1 MRPGL
6 QRALAFKGKLTL
18 AGFISLSASEPFA
31 IRNLN
36 RDRAGQIEAMRQY
49 VRVHREAGVPIAK
62 IIVMAAFGCNF
73 AGDVSPAEV
82 VETVADGLAIAREAG
97 VEVQDVTLAD
107 SMGWATPRRVADAI
121 GAVRDR
127 FDDMRIALHLHDTR
141 GQGIACAYEGLR
153 LGVTAF
159 DAAVGGPRRLPVC
172 RPAGGAGQHRHR
184 RTRAALRGDG
194 YRHRPEHRGAD
205 RGRAACR
212 ADRRTPA
219 AERRIAIGNARRIQE
234 TGCMTT
240 SSRPLAGLKVLDFG
254 HTIMGPCAGVVFA
267 DLGADVV
274 KIEPVDGDPTRR
286 LPGFAAGFF
295 ATYNRNKRSIAIDLK
310 RPEGQA
316 IVHRLVRDAD
326 VVLENFGPGTIER
339 LKCSWEDLRQINPRL
354 VYLSMKGFLKGPY
367 ENRGALD
374 EVVQMQSG
382 LAYMTGPPG
391 RPLRAGAPVIDI
403 LGGVFGV
410 VAALA
415 ALRERDATGIGQ
427 KVASSLFESATF
439 MLGRGRGRQR
449 CDRRTDAADAGPQE
463 RLGRVRRF
471 HRCRRRPGFIGC
483 TSDGHWQR
491 FCETSA
497 STNGATIR
505 GLQDNTRR
513 CEAREWMLPE
523 LERRITK
530 LPLDEILE
538 KCEAARVAYSRV
550 GRPDELSIDPHLL
563 AHGGLLATA
572 VSGLGGGPL
581 VGIPALP
588 VEFGD
593 GRERAGLDRQPPK
606 IGEHAHEILSAAGY
620 RSRKLSNCVRRAFS
634 GEATSV
640 PA

>member
-1 MRPGL
+1 
-6 QRALAFKGKLTL
+6 
-18 AGFISLSASEPFA
+18 
-31 IRNLN
+31 
-36 RDRAGQIEAMRQY
+36 
-49 VRVHREAGVPIAK
+49 
-62 IIVMAAFGCNF
+62 
-73 AGDVSPAEV
+73 
-82 VETVADGLAIAREAG
+82 
-97 VEVQDVTLAD
+97 
-107 SMGWATPRRVADAI
+107 
-121 GAVRDR
+121 
-127 FDDMRIALHLHDTR
+127 
-141 GQGIACAYEGLR
+141 
-153 LGVTAF
+153 
-159 DAAVGGPRRLPVC
+159 
-172 RPAGGAGQHRHR
+172 
-184 RTRAALRGDG
+184 
-194 YRHRPEHRGAD
+194 
-205 RGRAACR
+205 
-212 ADRRTPA
+212 
-219 AERRIAIGNARRIQE
+219 
-234 TGCMTT
+234 MTT

-274 KIEPVDGDPTRR
+274 KIEPADGDPTRR

-310 RPEGQA
+310 RSEGRA
-316 IVHRLVRDAD
+316 IVYRLVRDAD

-339 LKCSWEDLRQINPRL
+339 LKCSWEDLRKINPRL

-439 MLGRGRGRQR
+439 MLGAVVVGSAVTGAPMPPMPARKNAWGVYDVFTASDGGQ
-449 CDRRTDAADAGPQE
+449 
-463 RLGRVRRF
+463 V
-471 HRCRRRPGFIGC
+471 FIGC

-491 FCETSA
+491 FCETFGFDDWRDDPRLA
-497 STNGATIR
+497 G
-505 GLQDNTRR
+505 NTRR

-530 LPLDEILE
+530 LPLNEILE

-606 IGEHAHEILSAAGY
+606 IGEHAREILSAAGY
-620 RSRKLSNCVRRAFS
+620 SDHEIIELRAAGVL
-634 GEATSV
+634 GEAMSV